1 MKIKKGL
8 EDIVIDGFV
17 YIFLIIMAVI
27 TLLPFAN
34 VFSKSFSQ
42 EWAVVSGKVTI
53 FPIGFQLDTMKYVV
67 TSQQFLNSFG
77 ISVIVTGLG
86 TILAIVIT
94 AITAYPLSK
103 KHVPG
108 VKVVLV
114 IYVFTML
121 FHGGLIPTY
130 LLIKAIGLRDTL
142 WVMIIPYIL
151 NCFNMLI
158 IKNYFES
165 LPEEI
170 EESARIDG
178 ASYLLIFFRII
189 LPLSTPVL
197 ATVGLYYAVQ
207 FWNEYFGPMI
217 YINKQTLKP
226 LQLYLREIIM
236 EASSGGINAG
246 GGTNENDILN
256 VSPENVRSA
265 TIIASTIPILLVY
278 PYLQKYFIKGIL
290 IGSVKG

>member
-1 MKIKKGL
+1 MKTKKTT
-8 EDIVIDGFV
+8 EDIIVDGFV
-17 YIFLIIMAVI
+17 YVFLTIMVLL
-27 TLLPFAN
+27 TLMPFAN
-34 VFSKSFSQ
+34 VLSKSFSQ
-42 EWAVVSGKVTI
+42 EWAVVSGKVTVY
-53 FPIGFQLDTMKYVV
+53 PIGFQLDTMKFVV
-67 TSQQFLNSFG
+67 TSKSFLNSFG
-77 ISVIVTGLG
+77 VSVVVTLLG
-86 TILAIVIT
+86 TVLSVVVS

-103 KHVPG
+103 KNIYG
-108 VKVVLV
+108 VKAVLL

-121 FHGGLIPTY
+121 FNGGLIPSY
-130 LLIKAIGLRDTL
+130 LLIKSMGLRDTL
-142 WVMIIPYIL
+142 WVMILPYIL

-178 ASYLLIFFRII
+178 ASYFLIFFKII

-197 ATVGLYYAVQ
+197 ATVSLYYAVQ

-217 YINKQTLKP
+217 YINKQSLKP

-236 EASSGGINAG
+236 EAA
-246 GGTNENDILN
+246 GTNTNTNDIQN
-256 VSPENVRSA
+256 VSAENVRSA
-265 TIIASTIPILLVY
+265 TIIASTVPILLVY
-278 PYLQKYFIKGIL
+278 PYLQKYFVKGIL